1 MSMLIIAGPCSIES
15 REITLEVAN
24 KLKSIPENKHWQK
37 SRSIVFKASFDKAN
51 RSSIDS
57 WRGVGIKRGMEILR
71 EVKETTGLQ
80 ITTDIHEPWQAAEV
94 AKVVDIIQ
102 IPAFLCR
109 QTDLLLAAA
118 ETGKIVTVKKGQFLS
133 PESMGEVVNKL
144 KAGGCENMYL
154 MERGTFFGYGRLVND
169 MTSLL
174 VMKDLGVPVIFDAT
188 HSVQRPLSE
197 GKSTGGNREYVEPL
211 AKAATAIGVNGL
223 FFEVHPNP
231 DEALSDA
238 ANTVILDD
246 FEMMLDRVLRH
257 DLTPRP
263 CDIV

>member
-37 SRSIVFKASFDKAN
+37 TRSIVFKASFDKAN

-109 QTDLLLAAA
+109 HTDLLLAAA
-118 ETGKIVTVKKGQFLS
+118 QTGKIVAVKKGQFLS

-211 AKAATAIGVNGL
+211 AKAATAVGVNGL

-231 DEALSDA
+231 NKALSDG

-263 CDIV
+263 CDTV

>member
-94 AKVVDIIQ
+94 AKVADIIQ

>member
-1 MSMLIIAGPCSIES
+1 MLIIAGPCSIES

-24 KLKSIPENKHWQK
+24 KLKGVNLPQK
-37 SRSIVFKASFDKAN
+37 THHIIFKASFDKAN

-57 WRGVGIKRGMEILR
+57 WRGVGLKKGMDILR
-71 EVKETTGLQ
+71 EVKDSTGLQ
-80 ITTDIHEPWQAAEV
+80 ITTDIHEPWQAAKV

-118 ETGKIVTVKKGQFLS
+118 QTGKTVTVKKGQFLS
-133 PESMGEVVNKL
+133 PESMGEVVMKL
-144 KAGGCENMYL
+144 KAGGCEDMYL

-174 VMKDLGVPVIFDAT
+174 IMKDLGVPVIFDAT
-188 HSVQRPLSE
+188 HSVQRPSSE
-197 GKSTGGNREYVEPL
+197 GNSTGGNREYVEPL
-211 AKAATAIGVNGL
+211 AKAATAIGVDGL

-231 DEALSDA
+231 NKALSDG
-238 ANTVILDD
+238 ANTIILDD
-246 FEMMLDRVLRH
+246 FEKMIDRVLRY
-257 DLTPRP
+257 DLCIRP
-263 CDIV
+263 CDVV